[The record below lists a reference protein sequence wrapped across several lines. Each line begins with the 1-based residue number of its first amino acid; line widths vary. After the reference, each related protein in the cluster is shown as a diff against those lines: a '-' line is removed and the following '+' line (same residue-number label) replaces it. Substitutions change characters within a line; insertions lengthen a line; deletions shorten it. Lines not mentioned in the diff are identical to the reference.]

1 MLDTREELEKVKGFL
16 IGKVS
21 DQVSRRHIH
30 GRKIEMDVDGIPHK
44 ALFYPA
50 RRDHAPVFFDIHG
63 GGFCWGMMEEGDLY
77 CHRLNERLGLAVF
90 SLDYPLL
97 PEAVYP
103 QALEWL
109 YGSILSVLSHAD
121 KYGIDPQHVMVGG
134 RSAGGNL
141 AAALALLSRDR
152 GEFRISLQVLDHPLL
167 DCCGSLDN
175 SRRYAGKDA
184 LPVEMLESLE
194 SWYATPEQRQEIYCS
209 PLNAKMEEL
218 RNAAPAVIQTC
229 EHDSLQ
235 LDGEVYA
242 EKLRVAGVPVVFHCY
257 PAVCHGFTE
266 VEGPEQENGIRWLL
280 DAIRTMTESIG

>member
-1 MLDTREELEKVKGFL
+1 MLDTREELEQVKGIL

-21 DQVSRRHIH
+21 EQVSKRHIH
-30 GRKIEMDVDGIPHK
+30 GKAIELNVDGVSHK

-50 RRDHAPVFFDIHG
+50 RSERAPVFFDIHG
-63 GGFCWGMMEEGDLY
+63 GGFCWSMPEEGDLY
-77 CHRLNERLGLAVF
+77 CHRLNKELGFAVF

-109 YGSILSVLSHAD
+109 YGSILAVLAD
-121 KYGIDPQHVMVGG
+121 ADTYGVDPQQVMVGG

-152 GEFRISLQVLDHPLL
+152 SEFGITLQVLDHPLL
-167 DCCGSLDN
+167 DCCGVLDN
-175 SRRYAGKDA
+175 SLRYQGRDA
-184 LPVEMLESLE
+184 LPIEMLESLE
-194 SWYATPEQRQEIYCS
+194 NWYATPAQRREIFCS
-209 PLNAKMEEL
+209 PLNAKPEEL
-218 RNAAPAVIQTC
+218 QNAAPAVIQTC

-235 LDGEVYA
+235 LDGERYA
-242 EKLRVAGVPVVFHCY
+242 EKLREAGVPVIFHCY

-280 DAIRTMTESIG
+280 DAIRTMTEGA

>member
-1 MLDTREELEKVKGFL
+1 MLDTREELEKVKSIL
-16 IGKVS
+16 IGKVR

-30 GRKIEMDVDGIPHK
+30 GRPIELDVNGVPHR

-50 RRDHAPVFFDIHG
+50 QTPSAPVFFDIHG

-77 CHRLNERLGLAVF
+77 CHRLNEELGFAVF

-109 YGSILSVLSHAD
+109 YESIHAVLTEAD
-121 KYGIDPQHVMVGG
+121 TYGADPRTVMVGG

-152 GEFRISLQVLDHPLL
+152 GEFRIALQVLDHPLL
-167 DCCGSLDN
+167 DCCGVLENSL
-175 SRRYAGKDA
+175 RYRGKDA
-184 LPVEMLESLE
+184 LPIEMLESLE
-194 SWYATPEQRQEIYCS
+194 NWYATPEQRQEIYCS
-209 PLNAKMEEL
+209 PLNAKTQEL

-235 LDGEVYA
+235 LDGEAYA
-242 EKLRVAGVPVVFHCY
+242 DKLRAAGVPVLFHCY

-280 DAIRTMTESIG
+280 DAIRKMTEGA